1 MKNKKLVIILM
12 ISGTLMILAGSF
24 SSFFVNLKEDQE
36 ATKKRTV
43 DVAEVYRGFS
53 EQVDN
58 FNDIRND
65 LYLSVF
71 DQLYYE
77 NIGQIDAGVQES
89 LKTYE
94 KIVDDIAV
102 TTKQLKNLCGN
113 IYFTDTSTNTKCSS
127 YASVYEQIVNAFVS
141 DVKFY
146 NESIDNYNDYQ
157 EKLKLNNSLNHY
169 DTNKKYIDYNNDKKY
184 EGKE

>member
-113 IYFTDTSTNTKCSS
+113 IYFTDS
-127 YASVYEQIVNAFVS
+127 F
-141 DVKFY
+141 
-146 NESIDNYNDYQ
+146 
-157 EKLKLNNSLNHY
+157 
-169 DTNKKYIDYNNDKKY
+169 
-184 EGKE
+184 

>member
-1 MKNKKLVIILM
+1 MQNKKLIIILVVVGTFM
-12 ISGTLMILAGSF
+12 IFMGSF
-24 SSFFVNLKEDQE
+24 SLLIVNFKSDQE
-36 ATKKRTV
+36 ATKKRCV
-43 DVAEVYRGFS
+43 DVDEVYRGFS

-58 FNDIRND
+58 FNDIRNE

-77 NIGQIDAGVQES
+77 NIGEINASVQDD
-89 LKTYE
+89 LKNYE
-94 KIVDDIAV
+94 KTVDDVSVA
-102 TTKQLKNLCGN
+102 TKQLKNLCGD
-113 IYFTDTSTNTKCSS
+113 IYFADSSVNTKCSS

-146 NESIDNYNDYQ
+146 NKSIDSYNDYQ
-157 EKLKLNNSLNHY
+157 NNLNLNNNLEHY
-169 DTNKKYIDYNNDKKY
+169 NTSKKYIDYNNDKKY